1 MSKKYTRRAY
11 SLALLPGLILA
22 VCGTASANT
31 LAAATKPQSLIIT
44 SDPLP
49 ESLQRQLYARPAKAR
64 DVTPAD
70 VMGSSYFQPT
80 QTVVGDK
87 VVQLAAEL
95 GNIQGK
101 LSGLGASL
109 TALENTNEGLAARY
123 YSNIATINTQLQSGT
138 TPGNPRLVGRLSDAE
153 NILET
158 LGGSLN
164 EFSAIAQNTAALAN
178 EASVLLEST
187 RAAYSLSGAIE
198 EDHVSLARLEDN
210 INGTLV
216 AVERVLNTVNDDI
229 TRTSTY
235 LSSESNNLR
244 TLALGVSKGDLYGKS
259 LAGRPFSGVSS
270 TDQATPASFAPAPVQ
285 ASELELQQQMQMQ
298 QPQQQQPP
306 QQALSGGMRPLAKI
320 RFDQPNVDYEQP
332 VYLAVNEALQ
342 RYPDARFELIAVHP
356 TKGNAA
362 EVAIESTK
370 ARRNAEKVLRTL
382 TQMGMPMERID
393 LSYSADVSVSSNEVH
408 LFIK

>member
-1 MSKKYTRRAY
+1 MIVMSKKYTRRAY

-70 VMGSSYFQPT
+70 VMGSSYFKPT

-87 VVQLAAEL
+87 VVQLGAEL

-101 LSGLGASL
+101 LSDLSASL
-109 TALENTNEGLAARY
+109 TALENTNQGLAARY

-259 LAGRPFSGVSS
+259 LAGRPFSGASS
-270 TDQATPASFAPAPVQ
+270 TDQATPASFAPPPVQ
-285 ASELELQQQMQMQ
+285 ASELEMQQQMQ
-298 QPQQQQPP
+298 QQQQPP
-306 QQALSGGMRPLAKI
+306 QQELSGGMRPLAKI

-332 VYLAVNEALQ
+332 IYLAVNEALQ

-393 LSYSADVSVSSNEVH
+393 LSYSADASVSSNEVH